1 MAGWRHIDGRGEQDR
16 GVPSSLTTLRQRGGV
31 APSVEDTICFVETSN
46 RRVGRLARAVV
57 ALVAD
62 ASRGMTQSLDV
73 NRVALLRLATAEPG
87 ITPTEAGRR
96 LHLPSSSVTRHAQAL
111 EEAGH
116 VVLRRNPQDRR
127 SAVMQATDAGIK
139 ELAALDEV
147 GVEIFAGVVA
157 DWSTEDIEQL
167 ATLIEKL
174 TGAWARHGE
183 RNKHHRRRVSRWQ
196 HDTPQ
201 EDQ

>member
-1 MAGWRHIDGRGEQDR
+1 MSPAGDI
-16 GVPSSLTTLRQRGGV
+16 
-31 APSVEDTICFVETSN
+31 ICFVETPNS
-46 RRVGRLARAVV
+46 RVGRLARAVL

-62 ASRGMTQSLDV
+62 ASRGMAQSLDV
-73 NRVALLRLATAEPG
+73 NRVALLRLAITEPG

-96 LHLPSSSVTRHAQAL
+96 LHLPPSSVTRHAQAL

-116 VVLRRNPQDRR
+116 LLLRRNPQDRR

-147 GVEIFAGVVA
+147 GMEIFASVVA
-157 DWSTEDIEQL
+157 DWSAEDIEQL
-167 ATLIEKL
+167 AALIEKL
-174 TGAWARHGE
+174 TAAWAERGE
-183 RNKHHRRRVSRWQ
+183 RHKRQRRLVSRWQ

>member
-1 MAGWRHIDGRGEQDR
+1 M
-16 GVPSSLTTLRQRGGV
+16 
-31 APSVEDTICFVETSN
+31 ETSN
-46 RRVGRLARAVV
+46 RGVSRLTRAVV

-62 ASRGMTQSLDV
+62 ASRGMAQSFDV
-73 NRVALLRLATAEPG
+73 NRVALLRLAIAEPG
-87 ITPTEAGRR
+87 IAPMEAGRR
-96 LHLPSSSVTRHAQAL
+96 LCLAPSSVTRHAQAL

-127 SAVMQATDAGIK
+127 SAMMQATDAGIK

-174 TGAWARHGE
+174 TAAWARHGE
-183 RNKHHRRRVSRWQ
+183 RHKSQRRRVSRWQ